1 MAFRSR
7 GRQGLSRMSAA
18 PRQTSRI
25 RSRSTVSK
33 YGGRVST
40 RPAPKSTGDKERRNN
55 ISSYNT
61 PDGSSGRYM
70 TTKSGHIVRSEWVNK
85 TTSKINPGTTVEG
98 VSIKTK
104 TGRKMAQG
112 TVHPVTS
119 KKRNYTS
126 DNTYKTVRTGETRTK
141 TKGISKVVYKKSKTN
156 VGAKIKAAKLSRAR
170 ITVKK
175 VGAKAGKLSVKGVR
189 MGPKGTPKPQT
200 TTRGGPRGT
209 STTTRTGGG
218 RVRGGRGRDIN
229 APYRRDNPRKSL
241 SDEYADLGRIY

>member
-40 RPAPKSTGDKERRNN
+40 RPAPKSTGDKARRNR
-55 ISSYNT
+55 ISSYNN

-70 TTKSGHIVRSEWVNK
+70 TTKSGHIMKSEWVNK
-85 TTSKINPGTTVEG
+85 KTSKINPGTTVEG

-112 TVHPVTS
+112 TTQPVTS

-126 DNTYKTVRTGETRTK
+126 DNTYKTVRTGETRTIK
-141 TKGISKVVYKKSKTN
+141 GAKPISRSAPKKVAKGISR
-156 VGAKIKAAKLSRAR
+156 AKITGKIK
-170 ITVKK
+170 T
-175 VGAKAGKLSVKGVR
+175 GAKAGKLSVRQKSVR
-189 MGPKGTPKPQT
+189 RLPRGTT
-200 TTRGGPRGT
+200 VTTRGGPRGT
-209 STTTRTGGG
+209 SKTIYNKPIRKRTPK
-218 RVRGGRGRDIN
+218 R
-229 APYRRDNPRKSL
+229 NPRRSL
-241 SDEYADLGRIY
+241 SDEYADLGGLVF

>member
-40 RPAPKSTGDKERRNN
+40 RPAPKSTGDKARRNR
-55 ISSYNT
+55 ISSYNN

-70 TTKSGHIVRSEWVNK
+70 TTKSGHIMKSEWVNK
-85 TTSKINPGTTVEG
+85 KTSKINPGTTVEG

-112 TVHPVTS
+112 TTQPVTS

-156 VGAKIKAAKLSRAR
+156 VGAKIKTAKLSRAK
-170 ITVKK
+170 ITGKIK
-175 VGAKAGKLSVKGVR
+175 TGAKAGKLSVRQKSVR
-189 MGPKGTPKPQT
+189 RLPRGTT
-200 TTRGGPRGT
+200 VTTRGGPRGT
-209 STTTRTGGG
+209 SKTIYNKPIRKRTPK
-218 RVRGGRGRDIN
+218 R
-229 APYRRDNPRKSL
+229 NPRRSL
-241 SDEYADLGRIY
+241 SDEYADLGGLVF